1 MAGKA
6 RKASADAGNTLRR
19 PLSQDGS
26 RASGQPL
33 IGMSDALSQFMAYAA
48 KRPPGTKGWTSSAAL
63 GTNVQALPGAL
74 AFCFVT
80 AYNEFEAD
88 DESAETGSQASGP

>member
-1 MAGKA
+1 
-6 RKASADAGNTLRR
+6 
-19 PLSQDGS
+19 
-26 RASGQPL
+26 
-33 IGMSDALSQFMAYAA
+33 MSDALSQFMAYPA

-80 AYNEFEAD
+80 TYNEFDAD